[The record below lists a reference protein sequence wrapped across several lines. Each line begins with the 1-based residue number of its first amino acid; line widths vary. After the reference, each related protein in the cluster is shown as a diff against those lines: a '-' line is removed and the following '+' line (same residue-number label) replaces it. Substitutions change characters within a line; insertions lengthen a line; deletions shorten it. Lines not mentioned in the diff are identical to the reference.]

1 MNRQAITQG
10 MDGTSETPDHRP
22 SCSRHPQEKENAM
35 NACMRSCWT
44 AAAAVVLL
52 SMIQPAV
59 IRAADTEAQ
68 MPWEKVG
75 ANVGVFLAGLDSSIR
90 IGSGI
95 GVDIDILDSTN
106 TVFRADAAFH
116 QEQTPS
122 TGSDL
127 VRLPARRRSADR

>member
-35 NACMRSCWT
+35 NVCMRSCWT

-90 IGSGI
+90 IGSGT
-95 GVDIDILDSTN
+95 GVYIMPIDFGIRVSGLVDDEGEEKFTASLP
-106 TVFRADAAFH
+106 VFY
-116 QEQTPS
+116 
-122 TGSDL
+122 
-127 VRLPARRRSADR
+127 RLGRPF

>member
-1 MNRQAITQG
+1 
-10 MDGTSETPDHRP
+10 
-22 SCSRHPQEKENAM
+22 M

-95 GVDIDILDSTN
+95 GV
-106 TVFRADAAFH
+106 VHHAHRFRH
-116 QEQTPS
+116 SGER
-122 TGSDL
+122 TG
-127 VRLPARRRSADR
+127 RR